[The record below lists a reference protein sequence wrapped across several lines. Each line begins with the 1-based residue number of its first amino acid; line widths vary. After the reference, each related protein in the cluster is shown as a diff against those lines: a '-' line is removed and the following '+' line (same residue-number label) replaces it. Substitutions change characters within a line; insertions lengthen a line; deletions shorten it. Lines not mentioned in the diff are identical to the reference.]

1 MVQKVLIQA
10 VDPDRIEKDDSFPKA
25 YAFYVVLTT
34 TPDPIWV
41 ELFISQY
48 ENRFY
53 NLKREMTIHGDR
65 IRVVTAPG
73 EEENHVRFFR
83 QLVDETNKQ
92 VDEYNKRLAD
102 REARERRFKEQEDAE
117 AEQIRERLKKISIG

>member
-10 VDPDRIEKDDSFPKA
+10 VDTDRIEKDDSFPKA
-25 YAFYVVLTT
+25 YAFYIVLTSA
-34 TPDPIWV
+34 PDPIWV
-41 ELFISQY
+41 ELFVSQY

-53 NLKREMTIHGDR
+53 NLKREMTTHGDR

-83 QLVDETNKQ
+83 ELVNETNKQ
-92 VDEYNKRLAD
+92 VDEYNKKLTD
-102 REARERRFKEQEDAE
+102 TEARERRFREQQDAE
-117 AEQIRERLKKISIG
+117 AQQIRERLKKISIG